1 VYLYGSGE
9 DYNRWAELVGD
20 DSWRWE
26 NTQASFKKIENFDTK
41 GAKEYPHLAN
51 PSPKDH
57 GHEGVVKVSLPDVLE
72 EGLQPTME
80 ALIKAGEKVNL
91 DPNSG
96 DPVGISIFPSSY
108 SKDGRTTS
116 ASAHLVDAPEN
127 LVIWTD
133 AAVHKLVFEGTKVV
147 GIETAD
153 GRRGR
158 SRDCAFRHALT
169 DL

>member
-1 VYLYGSGE
+1 MYLYGSGE

-26 NTQASFKKIENFDTK
+26 NTQSSFKSIENFDTT
-41 GAKEYPHLAN
+41 GAKNYPHLAN
-51 PSPKDH
+51 PNPKDH
-57 GHEGVVKVSLPDVLE
+57 GHEGMVKVSLPDVLE

-80 ALIKAGEKVNL
+80 ALVRAGEKVNL

-96 DPVGISIFPSSY
+96 DPVGISVFPSTY

-116 ASAHLVDAPEN
+116 ATAHLEDAPEN
-127 LVIWTD
+127 LEIWTD

-153 GRRGR
+153 GRQGR
-158 SRDCAFRHALT
+158 SCDCAF
-169 DL
+169 